1 MGATVQTLILEGVN
15 TKSAYSVSC
24 YFAGADA
31 AGYVVPVSQY
41 LAAGAGSPT
50 EFTIPEP
57 CRIKYMTGPATGTLL
72 LLADGV
78 ITPIRL
84 PMASILAKAADSDVR
99 WGNLAGSRGGARI
112 KYRLQVEV
120 AMAA

>member
-1 MGATVQTLILEGVN
+1 MGATVQNLVLQGVSGA
-15 TKSAYSVSC
+15 TYSISL

-41 LAAGAGSPT
+41 LAATASSEK

-57 CRIKYMTGPATGTLL
+57 CFIKYVTGPATGTLIIM
-72 LLADGV
+72 ADGV
-78 ITPIRL
+78 VTPIRL
-84 PMASILAKAADSDVR
+84 HMATILAKASDSSAR
-99 WGNLAGSRGGARI
+99 WGNLVGVKGGIRT
-112 KYRLQVEV
+112 KYRLVVEV

>member
-1 MGATVQTLILEGVN
+1 MGATVQNLVLQGAKTGN
-15 TKSAYSVSC
+15 TYSISC

-41 LAAGAGSPT
+41 LAAGASSPS

-57 CRIKYMTGPATGTLL
+57 CFIKYMTGPATGTLL
-72 LLADGV
+72 LMADGV
-78 ITPIRL
+78 VTPIRL
-84 PMASILAKAADSDVR
+84 HMASVLAKAADAAAR
-99 WGNLAGSRGGARI
+99 WGNLAGSRNGARI
-112 KYRLQVEV
+112 KYRLVVET